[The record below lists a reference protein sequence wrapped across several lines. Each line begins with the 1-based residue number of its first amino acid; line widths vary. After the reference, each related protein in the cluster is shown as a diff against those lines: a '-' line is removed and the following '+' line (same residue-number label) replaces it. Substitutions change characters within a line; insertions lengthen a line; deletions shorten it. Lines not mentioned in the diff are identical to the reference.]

1 MRRARERDG
10 GGSRRVPRADDDV
23 TRRNRGEHHEAD
35 DAGGQH
41 VQHARRRE
49 RGVHLHRHH
58 PRRVLPRPGVQHLHD
73 GRLHVAMGGGFAR
86 DLRAPGRDARG
97 LGLSGVFGR
106 QAGELLR
113 AGGAGAVPGL
123 PGPRGLRHHRR
134 RGVTPGGRLFGSR
147 HVRDVGHRAGVLGLG
162 QEAGAAQALP
172 VRQLAHLVQQVQQ
185 RAGTL
190 LREDRPGVS
199 QPEGEGS
206 RGSAKGG
213 RAQRDCAARRQG
225 FAGGVGQDHP
235 RDGQVPEGG
244 FPAAELV
251 HRLRQVLSL
260 LQVRRDAPKHRQ
272 VSRLRKRRGGKDGK
286 RRRRQDHLQ
295 RRPRAD
301 GRPDVQ
307 DRESEVRGSGDGGG
321 GGDAQAG
328 RARARPGGGVPAARG
343 RVQVRTRA
351 NGGIVSFVPPAGRR
365 DADKRELDDVE

>member
-23 TRRNRGEHHEAD
+23 TRRNRGEHHEED
-35 DAGGQH
+35 DAGGEH
-41 VQHARRRE
+41 VQHARRRA

-58 PRRVLPRPGVQHLHD
+58 PRRVLPRPGIQHLHD
-73 GRLHVAMGGGFAR
+73 GRLHVAMGGGVEG
-86 DLRAPGRDARG
+86 DLRASGGDARG
-97 LGLSGVFGR
+97 FRVSGVLGR

-113 AGGAGAVPGL
+113 ASRAGAVPGL

-134 RGVTPGGRLFGSR
+134 CGVSPGWGLFGSR
-147 HVRDVGHRAGVLGLG
+147 HVRDVGHRAGVLGPG

-172 VRQLAHLVQQVQQ
+172 VRQLAHLIQQVQQ

-213 RAQRDCAARRQG
+213 RAQRDCAAGWQG
-225 FAGGVGQDHP
+225 FAGGVRQDHP

-260 LQVRRDAPKHRQ
+260 LQVRRNAPEHRQ
-272 VSRLRKRRGGKDGK
+272 VSRPRQRRGGKDGK

-295 RRPRAD
+295 RRPSAN
-301 GRPDVQ
+301 GRPCVQ
-307 DRESEVRGSGDGGG
+307 DREPEVRGSGDGGG

-343 RVQVRTRA
+343 RVQVRA
-351 NGGIVSFVPPAGRR
+351 NGANGRMAR
-365 DADKRELDDVE
+365 C